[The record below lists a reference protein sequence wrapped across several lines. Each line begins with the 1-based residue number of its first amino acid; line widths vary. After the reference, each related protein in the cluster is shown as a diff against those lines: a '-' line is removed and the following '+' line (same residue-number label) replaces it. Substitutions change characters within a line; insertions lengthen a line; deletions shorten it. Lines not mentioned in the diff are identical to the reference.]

1 VSEKSDPSMDCVG
14 KCCRGCAH
22 AETCIQSYSAHTS
35 RHNLKCASSTACSL
49 SCSCFL
55 QLQLAALQ
63 VARLVL
69 DAGADIDA
77 VDQHL
82 MAPLH
87 YSCANGHLDI
97 VEFAVSAGADMNIAD
112 QDGKT
117 PLHTA
122 CNWGE
127 LRIIQLLVN
136 RGASTEAVDK
146 AGRRPLQ
153 CLDPD
158 TFTELKELANEV
170 STSSG
175 HSASSSSMTAVAATP
190 TASSLVPASEIQAF
204 GLIEKTLA
212 RQQLEVEAL
221 RVKTAHDQSRLEQT
235 QQRQGWVLDQEVAER
250 ERQGQQIVGVAQ
262 QLNRFETIL
271 KKTAFLHK
279 EVAEQ
284 QNRAILQLQAAT
296 QHKAGRLL
304 DAQAELE
311 KNVDTERGHNE
322 ANRERINKLWD
333 DR

>member
-1 VSEKSDPSMDCVG
+1 M
-14 KCCRGCAH
+14 
-22 AETCIQSYSAHTS
+22 YS
-35 RHNLKCASSTACSL
+35 LCSSCL
-49 SCSCFL
+49 L
-55 QLQLAALQ
+55 QLQPVTPQ

-158 TFTELKELANEV
+158 TFTELKEMANEV
-170 STSSG
+170 SANG
-175 HSASSSSMTAVAATP
+175 GLSSSTSVTAVAATP

-221 RVKTAHDQSRLEQT
+221 RAKTAHDQSRLEQT

-311 KNVDTERGHNE
+311 KKVDTERGHNE
-322 ANRERINKLWD
+322 VNRERINKLWE